1 MNDLTQIGF
10 DYAAL
15 PVDLS
20 VSLKLH
26 ADRFVAVRNRA
37 AYEMGKEIYEAQ
49 QELASHDKTQG
60 QFGAWVESLGITRQ
74 TGYDLITLFQGVG
87 SDVVK
92 LFDNKKLSQTVS
104 VMLLRSPDSV
114 VQQALEKAESGEKVT
129 VADVKDWKSEL
140 EAERQARLVA
150 EQRSKEWNE
159 QYIKERDEKLA
170 AEQKVL
176 TLESQPK
183 PEPEVIEKEV
193 VPADYESAKQQ
204 AATLQAQTEAL
215 QTQTAILKKELENL
229 QTQQAKLVSDQV
241 KTKLQGYQNEVD
253 DMDRKKSIMQ
263 EQVDRMKEYMASLNS
278 ESKRLEVH
286 QDVIEKSRL
295 HLISLAAFLSD
306 SDEMN
311 DKDTRD
317 RWLRLSNMH
326 NDAHKAILNYLGL
339 GSSSDRLVV

>member
-1 MNDLTQIGF
+1 MTGDMVSIQF
-10 DYAAL
+10 DYGDL
-15 PVDLS
+15 PVEKVLECETAFQTACAIEDQATRMIGEQFAKVKENLK
-20 VSLKLH
+20 SL
-26 ADRFVAVRNRA
+26 RNGNGWR
-37 AYEMGKEIYEAQ
+37 EWC
-49 QELASHDKTQG
+49 D
-60 QFGAWVESLGITRQ
+60 
-74 TGYDLITLFQGVG
+74 
-87 SDVVK
+87 
-92 LFDNKKLSQTVS
+92 KKLNISHTQAEHYINEFQNGDFVKNLYKFGKS
-104 VMLLRSPDSV
+104 ARFLLTAPTTPQEVRDRADAIADAGGDTSHKAIKQLKADYDS
-114 VQQALEKAESGEKVT
+114 
-129 VADVKDWKSEL
+129 
-140 EAERQARLVA
+140 ERQSRLIA

-215 QTQTAILKKELENL
+215 QTQTETLKKELENL

-253 DMDRKKSIMQ
+253 EMEQKKAVMQ

-326 NDAHKAILNYLGL
+326 NDAHKAILSYLGL
-339 GSSSDRLVV
+339 GSSSDQLVV